1 VKRLPVAAFVAL
13 AIATAAAFFFIQ
25 HLKVSTPLIA
35 GQPSPHPS
43 TINPVSGGVC
53 PYPGPHDKPIPTSFR
68 EMKISFYLL
77 NRNDDVD
84 VFIVRPDN
92 LSDPVATIAS
102 DVPMV
107 AKPRP
112 KRHQFIWNGRLSDG
126 KVAPDGTYDVKVTL
140 LHQGRSYVIADASTG
155 TVLPVTV
162 QTTPPAIRVTSVNG
176 PDGERPALIP
186 TPAGAVATIHYA
198 GTDKLRPRIQ
208 IYRSSASGTLHLV
221 KTYSAT
227 MSSGTSVWDGTLTHR
242 RAAPQGTY
250 LIGMQLTD
258 ATCNRIRW
266 PATLHPAPGSTDH
279 AGVTVRYLAAQPP
292 LTPVAPGHAAT
303 VEVDSRQHRYSW
315 ALRRA
320 GVAKVLSSGSSKSVS
335 LSVKLPS
342 GRAGLYGLALRWG
355 AHRIVVPLIA
365 GSGEAAGS
373 GSGSGSAGAAGS
385 GSAGAAG
392 LSPTA
397 HGHVLVVLPTLSW
410 QGLNPVDDDGDG
422 IPNTLASGEPVRLDR
437 PLVTTP
443 LGFAQEAALIAYL
456 RRAGLPFDLTTDLA
470 YARGDGPSLDDY
482 SGVVLAG
489 AERWVTASFGDA
501 LARYVQQGGRIL
513 SFGIGSLQRSV
524 TIDGGQALDPSRVH
538 RVDFLDGR
546 PLAVKPSH
554 GTLLLVQRD
563 HLGLFRGGASPL
575 SGYRTYQP
583 FGPPQAPARLLSSLG
598 VSNASPAVIG
608 YSLGHGRVV
617 DIGLP
622 GFASSLAHDAEAQQL
637 LGNAWSLLSR

>member
-43 TINPVSGGVC
+43 AINPVSGGVC
-53 PYPGPHDKPIPTSFR
+53 PFPGPHGKPIPTSFR

-84 VFIVRPDN
+84 VFIVRPDGVVV
-92 LSDPVATIAS
+92 DTIAT

-107 AKPRP
+107 AKPHP

-126 KVAPDGTYDVKVTL
+126 RVAPDGTYDIKVTL

-162 QTTPPAIRVTSVNG
+162 QTTPPAIRVTSVSG
-176 PDGERPALIP
+176 PGGERPAVIP
-186 TPAGAVATIHYA
+186 VPGGSDAMIRYA
-198 GTDKLRPRIQ
+198 GTDKLRPRIE

-227 MSSGTSVWDGTLTHR
+227 TSSGTSVWDGTLTHR
-242 RAAPQGTY
+242 RPAPQGTY
-250 LIGMQLTD
+250 LVGLQLTD

-266 PATLHPAPGSTDH
+266 PATLRPSPGSTDH
-279 AGVTVRYLAAQPP
+279 AGVTVRYLAAEPP
-292 LTPVAPGHAAT
+292 LTPVSPGHAAT
-303 VEVDSRQHRYSW
+303 VEVDARRHRYAW

-320 GVAKVLSSGSSKSVS
+320 GAAKVLSSGSSQAVS
-335 LSVKLPS
+335 LSVKLP
-342 GRAGLYGLALRWG
+342 GGGAGLYGLALRWG
-355 AHRIVVPLIA
+355 PHRLVVPLIA
-365 GSGEAAGS
+365 GTAQAG
-373 GSGSGSAGAAGS
+373 GAGS

-392 LSPTA
+392 LSSA
-397 HGHVLVVLPTLSW
+397 SHGHVLVVLPALTW
-410 QGLNPVDDDGDG
+410 QALNPVDDDGDG
-422 IPNTLASGEPVRLDR
+422 IPNTLLSGEPVLLDR
-437 PLVTTP
+437 PLVRTP
-443 LGFAQEAALIAYL
+443 PGFAQEAALIAYL
-456 RRAGLPFDLTTDLA
+456 RHAGLPFDLTTDLVDA
-470 YARGDGPSLDDY
+470 HGDGPSLDDY

-489 AERWVTASFGDA
+489 DERWVTASFGDT

-513 SFGIGSLQRSV
+513 SLGIGSLQRSV
-524 TIDGGQALDPSRVH
+524 TIDGSQALDPSRAH

-546 PLAVKPSH
+546 PLPVTSSH

-563 HLGLFRGGASPL
+563 QLGLFGGGASPL

-583 FGPPQAPARLLSSLG
+583 FGPPQPPARLLSSLG
-598 VSNASPAVIG
+598 VSRSSPAVIG
-608 YSLGHGRVV
+608 YALGHGRVV
-617 DIGLP
+617 NIGLP
-622 GFASSLAHDAEAQQL
+622 GFASSLAHHVEAQKL
-637 LGNAWSLLSR
+637 LGNVWSLLSR

>member
-13 AIATAAAFFFIQ
+13 AIATVAAFFFIQ

-43 TINPVSGGVC
+43 VINPVSGGVC
-53 PYPGPHDKPIPTSFR
+53 PYPGPHGKPIPTSFR

-92 LSDPVATIAS
+92 LANPVATIAS

-112 KRHQFIWNGRLSDG
+112 KRHQFVWNGRLNDG
-126 KVAPDGTYDVKVTL
+126 RVAPDGTYDVKVTL

-162 QTTPPAIRVTSVNG
+162 QTTPPAIRVTSVSG
-176 PDGERPALIP
+176 PGGERPAVIP
-186 TPAGAVATIHYA
+186 ASGGSDATIRYT
-198 GTDKLRPRIQ
+198 GTGKLRPQIQ
-208 IYRSSASGTLHLV
+208 IYRSGATGTLHLV

-227 MSSGTSVWDGTLTHR
+227 KSSGTSVWDGTLTHR
-242 RAAPQGTY
+242 RPAPQGTY
-250 LIGMQLTD
+250 LVGMKLTD

-266 PATLHPAPGSTDH
+266 PATLHPAPGSTGH
-279 AGVTVRYLAAQPP
+279 AGVTVRYLAAEPP
-292 LTPVAPGHAAT
+292 LTPVAPGHAAK
-303 VEVDSRQHRYSW
+303 VEVDSRQHHYTW

-320 GVAKVLSSGSSKSVS
+320 GVAKVLSSGSSASVA
-335 LSVKLPS
+335 LSVKLPA
-342 GRAGLYGLALRWG
+342 GGAGLYGLALRRG
-355 AHRIVVPLIA
+355 THRIVVPLIA
-365 GSGEAAGS
+365 GTSGSGS
-373 GSGSGSAGAAGS
+373 GSGSGSAGAAG
-385 GSAGAAG
+385 
-392 LSPTA
+392 LSSTA

-422 IPNTLASGEPVRLDR
+422 IPNTLLSAEPVRLNR

-456 RRAGLPFDLTTDLA
+456 RSAGLQFDLTTDLA
-470 YARGDGPSLDDY
+470 YADGAAPALGDY

-489 AERWVTASFGDA
+489 DERWVTASFGDS
-501 LARYVQQGGRIL
+501 LAHYVQQGGRIL

-524 TIDGGQALDPSRVH
+524 TIDGDQALDPTRAH
-538 RVDFLDGR
+538 RVDFLAGR
-546 PLAVKPSH
+546 PLAVKSSH
-554 GTLLLVQRD
+554 GTLLLVQTD
-563 HLGLFRGGASPL
+563 KLGLFRGGASPL
-575 SGYRTYQP
+575 SGYRSYQP
-583 FGPPQAPARLLSSLG
+583 FGPPQRPARLLSSLG
-598 VSNASPAVIG
+598 VSNTSPAVIG

-617 DIGLP
+617 NIGLP
-622 GFASSLAHDAEAQQL
+622 GFASTLAHHAEAQRL
-637 LGNAWSLLSR
+637 LGNAWAMLLR

>member
-53 PYPGPHDKPIPTSFR
+53 PYPGPHGKPIPTSFR

-126 KVAPDGTYDVKVTL
+126 KVAPDGTYDIKVTL

-162 QTTPPAIRVTSVNG
+162 QTTPPAIRVTSVTG
-176 PDGERPALIP
+176 PGGERPAVIP
-186 TPAGAVATIHYA
+186 TPAGADATIRYV

-227 MSSGTSVWDGTLTHR
+227 KSGGTSVWDGTLTHR
-242 RAAPQGTY
+242 RPAPQGTY
-250 LIGMQLTD
+250 LVGMQLTD
-258 ATCNRIRW
+258 ASCNRIRW

-320 GVAKVLSSGSSKSVS
+320 GVATVLSSGSSESVS
-335 LSVKLPS
+335 LSVKLP
-342 GRAGLYGLALRWG
+342 GGAAGLYGLALRWG
-355 AHRIVVPLIA
+355 SHRIVVPLIA
-365 GSGEAAGS
+365 GIGEAG
-373 GSGSGSAGAAGS
+373 GS

-397 HGHVLVVLPTLSW
+397 RGHVLVVLPTISW

-456 RRAGLPFDLTTDLA
+456 RRAGLQFDLTTDLA

-524 TIDGGQALDPSRVH
+524 TIDGGQALDPSRAH

-546 PLAVKPSH
+546 PLSVKSTH

-563 HLGLFRGGASPL
+563 QLGLFRGGASPL

-583 FGPPQAPARLLSSLG
+583 FGPPQPPARLLSSLG
-598 VSNASPAVIG
+598 VSNTSPTVIG
-608 YSLGHGRVV
+608 YSLGRGRVV

-622 GFASSLAHDAEAQQL
+622 GFASSLAHHVEAQKL
-637 LGNAWSLLSR
+637 LGNAWSLLLR

>member
-1 VKRLPVAAFVAL
+1 MKRLPVAAFVAL
-13 AIATAAAFFFIQ
+13 AIVTAAAFFFIQ

-35 GQPSPHPS
+35 GEPSPHPS

-53 PYPGPHDKPIPTSFR
+53 PYPGPHGKPIPTNHR
-68 EMKISFYLL
+68 VMKISFYLL

-84 VFIVRPDN
+84 VFITKPDGVIV
-92 LSDPVATIAS
+92 DTIATG
-102 DVPMV
+102 VPMV

-126 KVAPDGTYDVKVTL
+126 RVAPDGTYDVKVAL

-155 TVLPVTV
+155 TVLPVAV
-162 QTTPPAIRVTSVNG
+162 QTTPPVIRVTSVSG
-176 PDGERPALIP
+176 PGGERPAVV
-186 TPAGAVATIHYA
+186 PAPGGSDATIHYA
-198 GTDKLRPRIQ
+198 GTGKLRPQIQ
-208 IYRSSASGTLHLV
+208 IYRASANGTLQLV
-221 KTYSAT
+221 KTYAAT
-227 MSSGTSVWDGTLTHR
+227 TSSGTSVWDGTLTHR
-242 RAAPQGTY
+242 QPAPQGTY
-250 LIGMQLTD
+250 LVGLRLTD

-266 PATLHPAPGSTDH
+266 PATLHPAPGSTAH
-279 AGVTVRYLAAQPP
+279 AGVTVRYLAAEPP

-320 GVAKVLSSGSSKSVS
+320 GAAKVLSSGSSKSVS
-335 LSVKLPS
+335 LSVKLP
-342 GRAGLYGLALRWG
+342 GGGAGLYGLALRWG
-355 AHRIVVPLIA
+355 SHRIVVPLIA
-365 GSGEAAGS
+365 GSTGSSS
-373 GSGSGSAGAAGS
+373 GSG
-385 GSAGAAG
+385 AGAAG
-392 LSPTA
+392 LSSTA

-422 IPNTLASGEPVRLDR
+422 IPNTLQSGEPVRLNR

-456 RRAGLPFDLTTDLA
+456 RSAGLQFDLTTDLA
-470 YARGDGPSLDDY
+470 YATGQGPSLDDY

-489 AERWVTASFGDA
+489 DERWVTSAFGDA
-501 LARYVQQGGRIL
+501 LGQYVQQGGRIL
-513 SFGIGSLQRSV
+513 SLGIGSLQRSV
-524 TIDGGQALDPSRVH
+524 TITGGQALDPSAAH
-538 RVDFLDGR
+538 RVDYLDGR
-546 PLAVKPSH
+546 PRAVTSTH
-554 GTLLLVQRD
+554 GTLLLVQHD
-563 HLGLFRGGASPL
+563 ELGLFGGGASPL

-583 FGPPQAPARLLSSLG
+583 FGPPQLPARLLSSLG

-622 GFASSLAHDAEAQQL
+622 GFAASLAHHLEAQKL
-637 LGNAWSLLSR
+637 LGNVWSLLSR